1 MNQTVVLLEET
12 LNRIQKLGI
21 QINFERHRVS
31 YWNSLTK
38 EQKKELFKHCK
49 AQYDPKDDSLPNLKT
64 EQMFSLVNKESGGI
78 EVAIAKVARTLKFI
92 TTSDLE
98 EILEDLGY
106 YAMPK
111 VPPIKQT
118 PKPDLPF
125 WNAAEGKLYFKGK
138 EVRSLQLREKPS
150 NTQQVLEAFQRE
162 KWPTEIPHPFGKSP
176 SKAKHAVKYLNEI
189 RTGIEFYAR
198 HKGRTLSWKPV

>member
-118 PKPDLPF
+118 SKPDLPF
-125 WNAAEGKLYFKGK
+125 WDAAEGKLYFKGK
-138 EVRSLQLREKPS
+138 EVRSLQLREKNS
-150 NTQQVLEAFQRE
+150 HTQQILEAFQGE
-162 KWPTEIPHPFGKSP
+162 KWPTEIHHPFGEFP
-176 SKAKHAVKYLNEI
+176 SKAKDAVKYLNQVC
-189 RTGIEFYAR
+189 TGIRFYSR
-198 HKGRTLSWKPV
+198 QKGKILSWKPA

>member
-1 MNQTVVLLEET
+1 MELPHQGTKKGTVQTLQGSIRPKRRFSSKLE
-12 LNRIQKLGI
+12 NRANVQPCQQGI
-21 QINFERHRVS
+21 
-31 YWNSLTK
+31 
-38 EQKKELFKHCK
+38 
-49 AQYDPKDDSLPNLKT
+49 P
-64 EQMFSLVNKESGGI
+64 GI

-118 PKPDLPF
+118 SKPDLPF
-125 WNAAEGKLYFKGK
+125 WDASEGKLYFKGK